1 MINKPS
7 DTRAMAS
14 QTNTVVIVE
23 SPAKASTIEK
33 YLGDGYTVLASYGHV
48 RDLLNKNGSVDPDH
62 DFQMLWGHTDR
73 SEKHVDAILR
83 AVKGSGRLLLA
94 TDPDREGEA
103 IAWHISEIIS
113 EKYKDKTPPMQR
125 VVFHEITKNAVI
137 NAIKDPHDVDTLLVN
152 AYLAR
157 RALDYLVG
165 YSLSPILWQKLPGA
179 RSAGRV
185 QSVALRL
192 IVEREQDIEKFD
204 SKEYWTIGG
213 LFETP
218 KHDAFLTKLF
228 VYDGKK
234 LAKLSINNGEQAA
247 QICSIITP
255 LKYSVTGIEKKQVH
269 RNAVPPFTTSTL
281 QQEASRKFGFGASR
295 TMRTAQKLYE
305 GISINGEQTGLI
317 TYMRTDSVN
326 LSKEAVSDMR
336 QFIQDVYGKEY
347 LPAEPRVYKTK
358 AKNAQE
364 AHEAIRPT
372 SILRRPDDVA
382 AFLDGDQKLLYSII
396 WKRAI
401 ASQMESALFDQVS
414 VDVADTTDLH
424 KFRAVGTTQIF
435 DGFLRVYQEGQ
446 DDGGE
451 KDSQDKD
458 NETLPHLEEGMP
470 LVLTNALK
478 DQHFTQPPPR
488 FTEAT
493 LVKHLE
499 ELGIGRPSTYAPL
512 IQVLQ
517 DREYAVIEKR
527 HFIPSSRGRIV
538 TAFLS
543 SFCSKYVEYDFTA
556 HLEDELDEIANG
568 ELEWK
573 NVMRNFWTDFS
584 SKIGEM
590 KEIRITDVINKLEE
604 NLATYLFKDEDA
616 KKCPQC
622 GGQLGL
628 RLSKFGAFLGC
639 NNYPECKTRI
649 SVLGGQETDAAQS
662 SPEVIE
668 LGINPAD
675 GSKVW
680 LKSGPYGYYVEAD
693 PVDPPV
699 STKKKKLKPK
709 RIGLP
714 AGMDPKNVT
723 MDLALQLIQL
733 PKTIGE
739 YEGNEMQVN
748 NGRFG
753 PYVRCGDILASIPK
767 SIDFLKISADEAI
780 RLLKAKS
787 EKVAKKAAGGSVRT
801 KKVPAKKAPAEKT
814 SAKKE
819 PAKKAPAIKK
829 PAKKGTEGK
838 EPAKKRT
845 AKSKSAAATT
855 EENS

>member
-1 MINKPS
+1 MANSKGN
-7 DTRAMAS
+7 AHVKAS
-14 QTNTVVIVE
+14 QTSTVVIVE

-33 YLGDGYTVLASYGHV
+33 YLGNGYTVLASYGHV

-62 DFQMLWGHTDR
+62 DFQMRWGQTDR

-83 AVKGSGRLLLA
+83 AVKSSGRLLLA

-113 EKYKDKTPPMQR
+113 EKYKDETPPMQR
-125 VVFHEITKNAVI
+125 VVFHEITKNAVL
-137 NAIKDPHDVDTLLVN
+137 NAIKNPHDVDKLLVN

-192 IVEREQDIEKFD
+192 IVEREQDIEKFE

-213 LFETP
+213 QFETP
-218 KHDAFLTKLF
+218 KHEAFAAKLF

-247 QICSIITP
+247 QICSVIIP
-255 LKYSVTGIEKKQVH
+255 LTYSVTGIEKKQVH

-372 SILRRPDDVA
+372 NIFRRPDDVA
-382 AFLDGDQKLLYSII
+382 AFLDGDQKLLYNLI

-414 VDVADTTDLH
+414 VEIADPTDLH
-424 KFRAVGTTQIF
+424 KFRAVGTTQAF

-446 DDGGE
+446 DEAAE

-458 NETLPHLEEGMP
+458 NETLPPFQEGMP
-470 LVLTNALK
+470 LVLTNTLQ

-488 FTEAT
+488 YTEAT

-527 HFIPSSRGRIV
+527 HFIPSSRGRVV

-543 SFCSKYVEYDFTA
+543 NFCSKYVEYDFTA
-556 HLEDELDEIANG
+556 HLEDELDDIANG

-573 NVMRNFWTDFS
+573 NVMHDFWTDFS
-584 SKIGEM
+584 AKIGEM

-604 NLATYLFKDEDA
+604 NLATYLFKDESS

-639 NNYPECKTRI
+639 SNYPECKTRI
-649 SVLGGQETDAAQS
+649 SVLGGQEADAVPN
-662 SPEVIE
+662 SPDVIE
-668 LGINPAD
+668 LGVNPAD
-675 GSKVW
+675 GSRLL
-680 LKSGPYGYYVEAD
+680 LKNGPYGFYVEVD
-693 PVDPPV
+693 LLDPPV
-699 STKKKKLKPK
+699 SAKKKKLKPK
-709 RIGLP
+709 RVGVP
-714 AGMDPKNVT
+714 AKMDPKNMTV
-723 MDLALQLIQL
+723 DLALQLIQL

-739 YEGNEMQVN
+739 YEGSEMQVN

-753 PYVRCGDILASIPK
+753 PYVRCGDLIASIPRAI
-767 SIDFLKISADEAI
+767 SFLDISPDEAA

-787 EKVAKKAAGGSVRT
+787 EKVAKKAAGGSVRP
-801 KKVPAKKAPAEKT
+801 KKIIAKKKT
-814 SAKKE
+814 
-819 PAKKAPAIKK
+819 
-829 PAKKGTEGK
+829 T
-838 EPAKKRT
+838 
-845 AKSKSAAATT
+845 KSKSASKSAL
-855 EENS
+855 